1 MAERPSAPRPA
12 GPMVTWSVAIGV
24 VAVAGTALA
33 LVKASPSVALIVF
46 GSVAIAAGILAVGL
60 VRSRRR
66 TTTPS
71 EQQIIDAD
79 LVRWSDAELYAVWVA
94 TDAEVVRESQSDY
107 TETAARARD
116 LLLSEIARRRPAET
130 AAWLGS
136 NSALEGEPP
145 RFLLS

>member
-24 VAVAGTALA
+24 VAVAGIALA
-33 LVKASPSVALIVF
+33 LVKASLSVALIVF
-46 GSVAIAAGILAVGL
+46 GTVVIAAGILAIGL
-60 VRSRRR
+60 VRSRQR
-66 TTTPS
+66 TRTPS

-79 LVRWSDAELYAVWVA
+79 LAKWSDAELYAVWVA

-130 AAWLGS
+130 AVWLRS
-136 NSALEGEPP
+136 NNALKGEPP

>member
-12 GPMVTWSVAIGV
+12 GPMVTWSVVIGV
-24 VAVAGTALA
+24 LAVAGVALA
-33 LVKASPSVALIVF
+33 LVEASLSVALIVF
-46 GSVAIAAGILAVGL
+46 GSVAIAAAILAVGL
-60 VRSRRR
+60 IRSRQR
-66 TTTPS
+66 TKTPP

-79 LVRWSDAELYAVWVA
+79 LARWSDAELYAVWVA

-116 LLLSEIARRRPAET
+116 LLLSEIARRHPAET
-130 AAWLGS
+130 AAWLRS
-136 NSALEGEPP
+136 DNALKGEPP